1 MNTSSAS
8 TLSPSPR
15 IERRSIHAPT
25 KAEAREKP
33 RIARSFA
40 RFTGASPTPP
50 STIPVQHAAE
60 SHCVSLRH
68 FHARREK
75 RPSSSTSSLF
85 VGRHPTRAACQSCT
99 PWWRATRTCWPSIAR
114 RRGTPTRSRG
124 ASSRTC
130 RDPRVRTMGWRNS
143 GRRTCKTP
151 TSSTSLS
158 PRAAPSS
165 AWSGASRESVSPHLP
180 DRAENGAP
188 SSTFPRSRRLVGSF
202 LAGAAPNEGGSRRR
216 RTFHQHTSERSLTL
230 PRAAARENAPWR
242 GADEAFGRR
251 IPFAFLEDVK
261 SAFAEAHTE
270 EEVRVALAY
279 SFNAEFS
286 RVLSQKMERYSG
298 GGPVD
303 AMSRVR
309 DEISEVKNVMVRHT
323 RCP

>member
-1 MNTSSAS
+1 M
-8 TLSPSPR
+8 
-15 IERRSIHAPT
+15 
-25 KAEAREKP
+25 
-33 RIARSFA
+33 
-40 RFTGASPTPP
+40 
-50 STIPVQHAAE
+50 
-60 SHCVSLRH
+60 
-68 FHARREK
+68 
-75 RPSSSTSSLF
+75 
-85 VGRHPTRAACQSCT
+85 
-99 PWWRATRTCWPSIAR
+99 
-114 RRGTPTRSRG
+114 
-124 ASSRTC
+124 
-130 RDPRVRTMGWRNS
+130 
-143 GRRTCKTP
+143 
-151 TSSTSLS
+151 
-158 PRAAPSS
+158 
-165 AWSGASRESVSPHLP
+165 
-180 DRAENGAP
+180 
-188 SSTFPRSRRLVGSF
+188 
-202 LAGAAPNEGGSRRR
+202 
-216 RTFHQHTSERSLTL
+216 